1 MGTSTVNISFKQ
13 DLLARIDQVAKKE
26 SRSRSE
32 LIREAA
38 RMYIERGQR
47 WDDIFAFG
55 EQQVQARGLS
65 ETDVEEEIK
74 AVRKQKGIE
83 TGAGK

>member
-55 EQQVQARGLS
+55 KKQVQARGLS

-74 AVRKQKGIE
+74 AVRKKKGIG
-83 TGAGK
+83 TRAGK